1 MLCARRRS
9 IAVGR
14 RAILYVQQLTAE
26 LGQLLGAIARRL
38 SLREINFSLD
48 ATRERL

>member
-26 LGQLLGAIARRL
+26 LGQLLRAIARGDCL
-38 SLREINFSLD
+38 LGKLIFPCTL
-48 ATRERL
+48 